1 MPGKKRVDD
10 VTDSVGKKLKERIKA
25 KKEREAA
32 EREAVRNAKP
42 HKVETQSYTERRRA
56 KRAERAKRFKET
68 GEPKVKKDGT
78 PYEFNPKYTEPKPG
92 RCNAVTSVGGYCGL
106 WAGFR
111 TSHPGVGFCWLHERD
126 YDTHKTTRAGLER
139 HKRYSY
145 LRNSKHV
152 AKLVQQEEEFEELL
166 DLSPELRLMRVLL
179 EDILENFDMWSE
191 ALEEWYL
198 QEMPRNA
205 RPRNLVTLTEVMD
218 ALDKIGKQAER
229 IQKMKT
235 SELISVFAVH
245 QYLELAGAQVVVAM
259 LDEIR
264 DPQLADRIMEKI
276 EDGWANLPLIE
287 PSRTRVR

>member
-1 MPGKKRVDD
+1 MPDPIDK
-10 VTDSVGKKLKERIKA
+10 SVKKLRKKVTEKTEAQRERQKA
-25 KKEREAA
+25 KKA
-32 EREAVRNAKP
+32 AVRDAPASHFDRTKASEEAR
-42 HKVETQSYTERRRA
+42 K
-56 KRAERAKRFKET
+56 KRAERVKEKLK
-68 GEPKVKKDGT
+68 GKKKADGT
-78 PYEFNPKYTEPKPG
+78 PYEFNPKYKEPQSG
-92 RCNAVTSVGGYCGL
+92 RCNALTSAGGYCGL

-111 TSHPGVGFCWLHERD
+111 TDHPGVGRCWLHDRQSRD
-126 YDTHKTTRAGLER
+126 GVSKNQLKR
-139 HKRYSY
+139 HRRYSY

-152 AKLVQQEEEFEELL
+152 ARLRQQEEEFEELL

-218 ALDKIGKQAER
+218 ALEKIGRQAER
-229 IQKMKT
+229 IQKMRT
-235 SELISVFAVH
+235 HELISVFVVH

-259 LDEIR
+259 QEEIN
-264 DPQLADRIMEKI
+264 DPVLADRIMEKI

-287 PSRTRVR
+287 PSSTRVRKTAPND